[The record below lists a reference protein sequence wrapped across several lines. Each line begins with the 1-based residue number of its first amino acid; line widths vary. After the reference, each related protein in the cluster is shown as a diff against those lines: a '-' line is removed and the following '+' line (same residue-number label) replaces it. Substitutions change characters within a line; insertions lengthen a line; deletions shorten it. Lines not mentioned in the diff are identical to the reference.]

1 MGLKQSKKK
10 PPKEFK
16 FPKTGDLP
24 IPATPHSIKIGLLGD
39 EQVGKTSICYSFTN
53 LEFQSDLI
61 STIGVD
67 KFEKNQVLENEKV
80 IKLIVWDTPGQ
91 ERFRPAIFKMLKSIR
106 GIILVFDVT
115 NRKSFYNVEV
125 WLSLIKEN
133 CINDPIIILFGNKVD
148 EGKEKFDIDKEE
160 IERFVKKNNL
170 DFFAVSAKNGIG
182 INEGISYLFKK
193 LVRI

>member
-24 IPATPHSIKIGLLGD
+24 IPATPHSIKIGLFGD
-39 EQVGKTSICYSFTN
+39 EQVGKTSICYSFIN
-53 LEFQSDLI
+53 IEFQSDLL

-67 KFEKNQVLENEKV
+67 KFEKKHVLENGKE
-80 IKLIVWDTPGQ
+80 IKLIIWDTPGQ
-91 ERFRPAIFKMLKSIR
+91 ERFRPITFKMLKSIR

-115 NRKSFYNVEV
+115 NRKSFYNLEV
-125 WLSLIKEN
+125 WLSLIKEK
-133 CINDPIIILFGNKVD
+133 CEITPIIILFGNKVD

-182 INEGISYLFKK
+182 INEGISCLVKK

>member
-1 MGLKQSKKK
+1 MVLINSKKK
-10 PPKEFK
+10 
-16 FPKTGDLP
+16 
-24 IPATPHSIKIGLLGD
+24 
-39 EQVGKTSICYSFTN
+39 
-53 LEFQSDLI
+53 
-61 STIGVD
+61 
-67 KFEKNQVLENEKV
+67 QVLENGEV
-80 IKLIVWDTPGQ
+80 IKLIVCDTSGQ
-91 ERFRPAIFKMLKSIR
+91 ERFRPSTFKMFKSIR

-133 CINDPIIILFGNKVD
+133 CINAPIIILFGNKVD